1 MNTLTEL
8 TKKYG
13 DIAYDPATG
22 EAKGYINFQFLHK
35 TALQRELRLMKKER
49 LIQKGNIDEDPF
61 RFFRKLIRFE
71 RIMRID
77 MRKRVDIRPPMGSDC
92 RSYCRKRSGRTVRSK
107 S

>member
-35 TALQRELRLMKKER
+35 TALQRELRLMKKESSYKKV
-49 LIQKGNIDEDPF
+49 IS
-61 RFFRKLIRFE
+61 
-71 RIMRID
+71 MRILPILQEAD
-77 MRKRVDIRPPMGSDC
+77 PSFETDHAYRYEKKSGYKTIYGSDC